1 MSIHIDT
8 AIDEI
13 SREIRKLK
21 KQHEALHYSP
31 PSNPDAMDDDI
42 RGIKEG
48 IKALRLLREALED
61 FRVEGYN
68 PV

>member
-31 PSNPDAMDDDI
+31 PSNPDAMDD
-42 RGIKEG
+42 GIKEG
-48 IKALRLLREALED
+48 VKALRALREALED
-61 FRVEGYN
+61 FRVEGYS

>member
-21 KQHEALHYSP
+21 KQHEALHCKP
-31 PSNPDAMDDDI
+31 QSNPDAMDD
-42 RGIKEG
+42 GIKEG
-48 IKALRLLREALED
+48 VKALRALREALED
-61 FRVEGYN
+61 FRVEGYS